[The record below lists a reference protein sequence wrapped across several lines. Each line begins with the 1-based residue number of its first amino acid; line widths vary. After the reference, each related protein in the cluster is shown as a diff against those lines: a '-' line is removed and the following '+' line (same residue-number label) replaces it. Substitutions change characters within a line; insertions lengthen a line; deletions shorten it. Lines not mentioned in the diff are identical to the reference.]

1 MNDINVEFDQTV
13 KEMFETF
20 TRRDPVSAT
29 SLGIHSYDFLLP
41 NGTLQAKLED
51 IQIMKAYLRNF
62 EEFRNQ
68 QLTQD
73 RGFDRDLAIDS
84 LKLSL
89 FFDDDLGIWRSSP
102 EAPYTVGIS
111 LFLLVSREFAP
122 LGDRLRSIN
131 RRIEAIP
138 KFLRDSRERVTD
150 PVELWIKLAIQ
161 ATEGLPHL
169 LEEVSALARES
180 KFGQEGELTDA
191 TEKAINA
198 VSVYREW
205 LSEKI
210 IPRARKDFAIG
221 KDNFDKILRLRGLD
235 INSDGILE
243 FAYQAL
249 DKEKNRLRG
258 LASEIRPGAS
268 IEEVKTIIKGKHPRT
283 FQEALEAYRAS
294 IRDARGFI
302 LERKAFTIPD
312 NEAVKVKETPTF
324 MRSLVST
331 AAIFQPAKFDKD
343 QISIYLI
350 TQHKDPKFLEEH
362 NYYSI
367 PNTTVHEAYPGHHL
381 QGCCANKNASLIRL
395 LAPFPVEFVEG
406 WAHYCEEYM
415 KELGFD
421 DSLESR
427 FEQTIGM
434 VWRATRMILDV
445 KLARGNISFEEAVDY
460 LIEQTGMER
469 QIAAI
474 EVNEYAERPSYF
486 LSYYLG
492 KHMILKLKRDLMNK
506 IGKNFDEKKFHDILL
521 YSGSIPMRYVRRILQ
536 EAFNV
541 KLGSTLIDIER
552 T

>member
-1 MNDINVEFDQTV
+1 LNDSNVEFDQTV
-13 KEMFETF
+13 KEMFETL

-29 SLGIHSYDFLLP
+29 SLGIHRYDHLLP
-41 NGTLQAKLED
+41 SGTLQAKLED
-51 IQIMKAYLRNF
+51 IEIMKAYLRDF
-62 EEFRNQ
+62 EKFRNQ

-73 RGFDRDLAIDS
+73 RGFDKDLAIDS

-102 EAPYTVGIS
+102 EAPHTVGTS

-131 RRIEAIP
+131 KRIEAIP
-138 KFLRDSRERVTD
+138 EYLRDSRKRITD

-161 ATEGLPHL
+161 ATEGLPQL
-169 LEEVSALARES
+169 LEEVAALARET

-198 VSVYREW
+198 VSAYREW

-221 KDNFDKILRLRGLD
+221 KDNLDKILRLRGLD
-235 INSDGILE
+235 INSDGLLE

-249 DKEKNRLRG
+249 DKEKTRLRV
-258 LASEIRPGAS
+258 LASQIKPGVS
-268 IEEVKTIIKGKHPRT
+268 IEEVKTIIKTKHPNT

-294 IRDARGFI
+294 IRDARRFI
-302 LERKAFTIPD
+302 LERKAFTVPD

-324 MRSLVST
+324 MMSLVST

-343 QISIYLI
+343 Q
-350 TQHKDPKFLEEH
+350 FLEEH

-469 QIAAI
+469 QIATI

-492 KHMILKLKRDLMNK
+492 KHMILELKRDLMNK
-506 IGKNFDEKKFHDILL
+506 IGKSFDEKKFHDVLL
-521 YSGSIPMRYVRRILQ
+521 YSGSIPMRYVRRIIQ

-541 KLGSTLIDIER
+541 KLSSPPIDPER
-552 T
+552 TLSEAQT